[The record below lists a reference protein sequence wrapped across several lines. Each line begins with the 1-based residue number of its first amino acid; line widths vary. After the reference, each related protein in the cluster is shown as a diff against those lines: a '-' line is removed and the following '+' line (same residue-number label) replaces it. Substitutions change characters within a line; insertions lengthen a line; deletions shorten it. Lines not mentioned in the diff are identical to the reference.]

1 MIDVAS
7 IRDLIEPGLATE
19 TLKQV
24 GAIMVVTLQVALL
37 VAICRQG
44 RREGGIVDLPMEDD
58 RKPRP

>member
-1 MIDVAS
+1 
-7 IRDLIEPGLATE
+7 
-19 TLKQV
+19 
-24 GAIMVVTLQVALL
+24 MVVTLQVALL